1 MASIPTMEIREA
13 SGRASVI
20 DLRGQVTAA
29 AESAL
34 MDAHTQATASGAHM
48 ILLNFSELEY
58 MNSSGIGLLVTLLI
72 RANRQGQKI
81 AAFGLSP
88 HYEDIFELTRLDEA
102 IHIYDTEEA
111 ALAAASSL
119 VFAVRTD
126 ASVATASEAAGGP
139 AGWGNHGVQAGPHGG
154 IAPNI

>member
-1 MASIPTMEIREA
+1 MEVRESSA
-13 SGRASVI
+13 RASVI
-20 DLRGQVTAA
+20 DVRGEVTAA

-34 MDAHTQATASGAHM
+34 MDSYARATQGGAHM

-88 HYEDIFELTRLDEA
+88 HYKDIFELTRLDEA

-111 ALAAASSL
+111 ALAAAS
-119 VFAVRTD
+119 
-126 ASVATASEAAGGP
+126 
-139 AGWGNHGVQAGPHGG
+139 
-154 IAPNI
+154 